1 MLPHTHHKSNMDRAS
16 QVLAEGVPDGIPK
29 TYSAL
34 AAHGNV
40 PLSTLHHRACGR
52 RSREANAQSQQYLT
66 PCEENAVVE
75 FLLHMTSL
83 GQFVR
88 IKYVAAIAFS
98 ATRHRARTDRPQ
110 KPPGVNWAKALE
122 IRRLEIV
129 ARKKRAQDWNRFNI
143 YDKVVHWF
151 EVIEKELQ
159 NVLLENAYNMDETGV
174 MLSMPN
180 SVKVLVGKDDMR
192 SSCRGARVKR
202 TTVTAIEGISADGRC
217 LNPMIVWPA
226 STHRA
231 NWTTFPTPG
240 WVYAFSETGFSDS
253 YISLQWLK
261 LVLIPKLRNGLVG
274 NYLY

>member
-1 MLPHTHHKSNMDRAS
+1 
-16 QVLAEGVPDGIPK
+16 
-29 TYSAL
+29 
-34 AAHGNV
+34 
-40 PLSTLHHRACGR
+40 
-52 RSREANAQSQQYLT
+52 
-66 PCEENAVVE
+66 
-75 FLLHMTSL
+75 MTSL
-83 GQFVR
+83 GQSVR

-261 LVLIPKLRNGLVG
+261 LVFDSQTKERACGKLLILI
-274 NYLY
+274 